1 MVRNETVVALGDI
14 LIITQA
20 DLKSGSMRSAEFA
33 KEMGKRIYVL
43 PHRISDSLGTNQLL
57 REGVAE
63 PILDIDSFC
72 SQFGVIPN
80 SDGVERDDFF
90 YFCQNYP
97 TLDEAVAKFGAR
109 VYEAELEG
117 LIEVENGIVSLA

>member
-1 MVRNETVVALGDI
+1 MALGDI

-90 YFCQNYP
+90 LLSGQKLTKPFG
-97 TLDEAVAKFGAR
+97 LRAV
-109 VYEAELEG
+109 G
-117 LIEVENGIVSLA
+117 LKGLGGLGGSY